1 MAKLGRPKGSGNK
14 PLKRLLQERLADKYP
29 DYDPV
34 LELVDATIKIKQI
47 ADSTGEIQDYKS
59 LVDSLEKVSRFLQPT
74 LKAVE
79 LQTDNALTVSVT
91 RKRFDSTT
99 KD

>member
-79 LQTDNALTVSVT
+79 LQTDNQLTVSVT

>member
-74 LKAVE
+74 LKSVE
-79 LQTDNALTVSVT
+79 LQTDNQLTVSVT